1 MLILENCTYIC
12 RRFGFRCLFE
22 FSSVPMKYVSFA
34 AREVGGIFE
43 AFDESYFCGTQCS
56 KTIYRCDIILILLFA

>member
-1 MLILENCTYIC
+1 
-12 RRFGFRCLFE
+12 
-22 FSSVPMKYVSFA
+22 MKYVSFA
-34 AREVGGIFE
+34 AMEVGGIFE